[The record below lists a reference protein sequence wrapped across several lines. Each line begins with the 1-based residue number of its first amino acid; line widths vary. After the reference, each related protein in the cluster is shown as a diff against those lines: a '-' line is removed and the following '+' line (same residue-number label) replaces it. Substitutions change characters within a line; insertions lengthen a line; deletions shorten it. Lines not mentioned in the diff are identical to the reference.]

1 MKVNGFSSV
10 LNSNINI
17 VENNPQ
23 KKYATKNFNT
33 NLNTEPKAF
42 TGLTLVKI
50 PAYRK
55 LKAKAFSTA
64 TKENYK
70 PAIEWGTPVQYK
82 YIQKN
87 AEYGEQKFHENLNPK
102 TLKIETERKSGIDL
116 DNLSHPNGSI
126 GVASR
131 LNDVISTSGMW
142 QCAAISFVNKKEN
155 TQVLAHICPTIH
167 KVDNESLIE
176 YIMENMPQ
184 DGLEIN
190 IAPGIYSDT
199 DNTISFLVETI
210 KKFNKDAEIEFC
222 NFPKGFERV
231 ILENGELKCI
241 EENRFRETERNP
253 MDKIFYASTR

>member
-1 MKVNGFSSV
+1 MKVNGISNV
-10 LNSNINI
+10 LNNKTNI

-23 KKYATKNFNT
+23 KSCASKNFNT

-55 LKAKAFSTA
+55 LKAKVFSTA

-70 PAIEWGTPVQYK
+70 PAIKWGTPVQYR

-87 AEYGEQKFHENLNPK
+87 VEFGEQKFHENLNPK
-102 TLKIETERKSGIDL
+102 TLEIETDRKSGIDL
-116 DNLSHPNGSI
+116 ENLSYPNGSI

-131 LNDVISTSGMW
+131 LNDVISTGEMW
-142 QCAAISFVNKKEN
+142 QCAAVSFVNKKEN
-155 TQVLAHICPTIH
+155 TQVLVHLCPTIH

-190 IAPGIYSDT
+190 IAPGIYPDT

-210 KKFNKDAEIEFC
+210 KKFNKDAKIEFC

-231 ILENGELKCI
+231 ILENGKLKCI
-241 EENRFRETERNP
+241 EENRFRETESNP
-253 MDKIFYASTR
+253 LDKIFYASTR